1 MNFVSIVIEK
11 QKREVVLF
19 AGNIIFMTY
28 DYDLFVIGAGS
39 GGLAASKRAASYGA
53 KVAIA
58 ENDLVGGTCVIR
70 GCIPKKL
77 MVYGSHFPA
86 LFHDAAGYGWKVGE
100 AELDW
105 EHFITSIDK
114 EVRRLSQL
122 HIGFLERAGVSLI
135 PARASLVDPHTVE
148 VDGRKVTAEKI
159 LIAVGGRPV
168 KPDLPGMEYG
178 ITSNEIFHLKQQPKH
193 IVIIGAGYIGTEF
206 ACIMRGLGSEV
217 TQITRGDQ
225 ILKGFDD
232 DIRSGIEEGMT
243 NHGIRLIKKNVIETV
258 EKVPEGIK
266 LTLSQADQEPI
277 IADVFL
283 VATGRMPNVEG
294 LGLENA
300 GVDLVEGNIE
310 GPGYSNMMAIAVNE
324 FSQTSQP
331 NIFAVGDVTDR
342 INLTPVAIGEG
353 RAFADSEFGDNR
365 RLFSHDTV
373 PTAIFSN
380 PEAATVGL
388 TEAEAQQKYGDA
400 VKVYRT
406 RFRPLFHS
414 LTGAQE
420 KTMMK
425 LVVDG
430 NTDKVVGAHMV
441 GEHAGEIIQG
451 VAIAVKMGATKKDFD
466 ATVGIHPS
474 SAEEFVTMR

>member
-1 MNFVSIVIEK
+1 
-11 QKREVVLF
+11 
-19 AGNIIFMTY
+19 MTF

-70 GCIPKKL
+70 GCVPKKL

-86 LFHDAAGYGWKVGE
+86 LFNHAAGYGWKVAD

-122 HIGFLERAGVSLI
+122 HINFLEKAGVTLI
-135 PARASLVDPHTVE
+135 PGRATLVDAHTVE
-148 VDGRKVTAEKI
+148 VDERKITAEKI

-168 KPDLPGMEYG
+168 KPDLPGMEYA
-178 ITSNEIFHLKQQPKH
+178 ITSNEIFHLKEQPKH
-193 IVIIGAGYIGTEF
+193 IAIIGAGYIGSEF
-206 ACIMRGLGSEV
+206 ASIMRGLGSQV
-217 TQITRGDQ
+217 TQIIRKDL
-225 ILKGFDD
+225 ILKGFDE
-232 DIRSGIEEGMT
+232 DIRTGIQEGMV
-243 NHGIRLIKKNVIETV
+243 NHGIRIIQNNVVTAV
-258 EKVPEGIK
+258 EQVSEGLK
-266 LTLSQADQEPI
+266 LSLSEENAEPV

-283 VATGRMPNVEG
+283 VATGRMPNIDG

-300 GVDLVEGNIE
+300 GVDVVASSIE
-310 GPGYSNMMAIAVNE
+310 GPGYSTAKAIAVNE
-324 FSQTSQP
+324 YSQTSQP

-342 INLTPVAIGEG
+342 LNLTPVAIGEG
-353 RAFADSEFGDNR
+353 RAFADSEFDNNR
-365 RLFSHDTV
+365 REFSHQTV

-380 PEAATVGL
+380 PEAATVGW
-388 TEAEAQQKYGDA
+388 TEAEARAKLGDDA
-400 VKVYRT
+400 VTIFRT
-406 RFRPLFHS
+406 RFRPMYYS

-425 LVVDG
+425 LVVDA
-430 NTDKVVGAHMV
+430 NTDKVLGAHMV
-441 GEHAGEIIQG
+441 GDSAAEIIQG
-451 VAIAVKMGATKKDFD
+451 IAIAVKMGATKKDFD

-474 SAEEFVTMR
+474 AAEEFVTMR

>member
-1 MNFVSIVIEK
+1 MI
-11 QKREVVLF
+11 
-19 AGNIIFMTY
+19 Y

-70 GCIPKKL
+70 GCVPKKL

-100 AELDW
+100 AQLDW
-105 EHFITSIDK
+105 EHFITTIDK

-122 HIGFLERAGVSLI
+122 HINFLEKAGVQLI
-135 PARASLVDPHTVE
+135 QGRATLIDPHTVE
-148 VDGRKVTAEKI
+148 VDGRKVTADKI

-168 KPDLPGMEYG
+168 KPDLPGMEYA
-178 ITSNEIFHLKQQPKH
+178 ITSNEIFHLKKQPKH
-193 IVIIGAGYIGTEF
+193 IAIIGSGYIGTEF
-206 ACIMRGLGSEV
+206 ACIMRGLGSQV
-217 TQITRGDQ
+217 TQIIRKDL
-225 ILKGFDD
+225 ILKGFDQ
-232 DIRSGIEEGMT
+232 DIQLEIQEGMI
-243 NHGIRLIKKNVIETV
+243 NHGVRIIKNTV
-258 EKVPEGIK
+258 VEAVEQVPEGLK
-266 LTLSQADQEPI
+266 LTFSGEHTEPI

-283 VATGRMPNVEG
+283 VATGRSPNIET

-300 GVDLVEGNIE
+300 GVDICIGQVEQSEENTT
-310 GPGYSNMMAIAVNE
+310 NAIAVNE
-324 FSQTSQP
+324 YSQTCQP

-353 RAFADSEFGDNR
+353 RAFADSEFGGNR
-365 RLFSHDTV
+365 RVFSHQDV
-373 PTAIFSN
+373 ATAVFST

-388 TEAEAQQKYGDA
+388 TEAEARSKFGDDG
-400 VKVYRT
+400 VKIYRT

-414 LTGAQE
+414 LTGSSE

-425 LVVDG
+425 LVVDA
-430 NTDKVVGAHMV
+430 NTDKVLGAHMV
-441 GEHAGEIIQG
+441 GESAGEIIQG

-466 ATVGIHPS
+466 ATVGIHPT

>member
-1 MNFVSIVIEK
+1 
-11 QKREVVLF
+11 
-19 AGNIIFMTY
+19 MTF

-58 ENDLVGGTCVIR
+58 EYDLVGGTCVIR
-70 GCIPKKL
+70 GCVPKKL

-86 LFHDAAGYGWKVGE
+86 LFSEASGYGWKVGN
-100 AELDW
+100 AEFDW
-105 EHFITSIDK
+105 EYFITSIDK

-122 HIGFLERAGVSLI
+122 HISFLEKAGVALI
-135 PARASLVDPHTVE
+135 SGRATLVDPHTVE
-148 VDGRKVTAEKI
+148 VDGRKITADKI
-159 LIAVGGRPV
+159 LIAVGGRPI
-168 KPDLPGMEYG
+168 KPDLAGMEYG
-178 ITSNEIFHLKQQPKH
+178 ITSNEIFHLKEQPKH

-217 TQITRGDQ
+217 TQITRGEK
-225 ILKGFDD
+225 ILKGFDED
-232 DIRSGIEEGMT
+232 VRTEIEEGMT
-243 NHGIRLIKKNVIETV
+243 NHGIRLIQNNVVKAIER
-258 EKVPEGIK
+258 VPEGLK
-266 LTLSQADQEPI
+266 LTLSGDDQEPV

-283 VATGRMPNVEG
+283 VATGRTPNVDG

-300 GVDLVEGNIE
+300 GVDVVASSIE
-310 GPGYSNMMAIAVNE
+310 GPGYPTTNAIAVNE
-324 FSQTSQP
+324 YSQTNQP

-353 RAFADSEFGDNR
+353 RAFADSEFGNNR
-365 RLFSHDTV
+365 REFSHETV
-373 PTAIFSN
+373 PTAIFSS

-388 TEAEAQQKYGDA
+388 TEAEARKKLGDA
-400 VKVYRT
+400 VKVFRT
-406 RFRPLFHS
+406 RFRPMYYS
-414 LTGAQE
+414 LTGKQE

-425 LVVDG
+425 LVVDS
-430 NTDKVVGAHMV
+430 NTDKVLGAHMV
-441 GEHAGEIIQG
+441 GESAAEIIQG
-451 VAIAVKMGATKKDFD
+451 VAIAIKMGATKKDFD

>member
-1 MNFVSIVIEK
+1 
-11 QKREVVLF
+11 
-19 AGNIIFMTY
+19 MTY

-70 GCIPKKL
+70 GCVPKKL
-77 MVYGSHFPA
+77 MVYASHFPA
-86 LFHDAAGYGWKVGE
+86 LFDDAAGYGWKLGE

-122 HIGFLERAGVSLI
+122 HISFLEKAGVELI
-135 PARASLVDPHTVE
+135 TSRASLVDPHTVE
-148 VDGRKVTAEKI
+148 VDGRKITADKI

-168 KPDLPGMEYG
+168 KPNIPGFEYG
-178 ITSNEIFHLKQQPKH
+178 ITSNEIFHLKEKPKH
-193 IVIIGAGYIGTEF
+193 IAIIGAGYIGTEF
-206 ACIMRGLGSEV
+206 ACIMRGLGCEV
-217 TQITRGDQ
+217 THITRGEN

-232 DIRSGIEEGMT
+232 DIRTDIESGMV
-243 NHGIRLIKKNVIETV
+243 NHGIKLIKKNVVKAID
-258 EKVPEGIK
+258 KVAEGLKI
-266 LTLSQADQEPI
+266 TLSDENQAPV

-283 VATGRMPNVEG
+283 VATGRAPNIDG

-300 GVDLVEGNIE
+300 GVELAPSSIE
-310 GPGYSNMMAIAVNE
+310 GPGYSTMNAITVNQY
-324 FSQTSQP
+324 SQTSQP
-331 NIFAVGDVTDR
+331 NIYAVGDVTDR

-353 RAFADSEFGDNR
+353 RAFADSEFGGNPR
-365 RLFSHDTV
+365 AFSHEDV
-373 PTAIFSN
+373 ATAIFST

-388 TEAEAQQKYGDA
+388 TEAQAIQKYGEA
-400 VKVYRT
+400 VKVFRT
-406 RFRPLFHS
+406 RFRPMYYAF
-414 LTGAQE
+414 TGKQE

-425 LVVDG
+425 LVVDS

-441 GEHAGEIIQG
+441 GDYAAEIIQG

>member
-1 MNFVSIVIEK
+1 
-11 QKREVVLF
+11 
-19 AGNIIFMTY
+19 MTF

-58 ENDLVGGTCVIR
+58 EYDLVGGTCVIR
-70 GCIPKKL
+70 GCVPKKL

-86 LFHDAAGYGWKVGE
+86 LFTDAAGYGWKVGN

-122 HIGFLERAGVSLI
+122 HISFLEKAGVELFSG
-135 PARASLVDPHTVE
+135 RATLLDSHTIE
-148 VDGRKVTAEKI
+148 VDGRKVTADKI

-168 KPDLPGMEYG
+168 KPNLPGMEYG
-178 ITSNEIFHLKQQPKH
+178 ITSNEIFHLKEQPKH
-193 IVIIGAGYIGTEF
+193 IVILGAGYIGTEF

-217 TQITRGDQ
+217 TQITRGEK
-225 ILKGFDD
+225 ILKGFDE
-232 DIRSGIEEGMT
+232 DIRTEIEEGMT
-243 NHGIRLIKKNVIETV
+243 NHGIRLIKNNVVKAIER
-258 EKVPEGIK
+258 VPEGFK
-266 LTLSQADQEPI
+266 LTLSGEDQQPV

-283 VATGRMPNVEG
+283 VATGRTPNVDQ

-300 GVDLVEGNIE
+300 GVALVASSIE
-310 GPGYSNMMAIAVNE
+310 GPGYTTTNAIAVNKY
-324 FSQTSQP
+324 SQTSQP

-353 RAFADSEFGDNR
+353 RAFADSEFGNNR
-365 RLFSHDTV
+365 REFSHETV
-373 PTAIFSN
+373 PTAIFST

-388 TEAEAQQKYGDA
+388 TEVEAREKLGDA
-400 VKVYRT
+400 VKIFHT
-406 RFRPLFHS
+406 RFRAMYHS
-414 LTGAQE
+414 LTGKQE

-425 LVVDG
+425 LVVDS
-430 NTDKVVGAHMV
+430 NTDKVLGAHMV
-441 GEHAGEIIQG
+441 GDSSAEIIQG
-451 VAIAVKMGATKKDFD
+451 MAIAVKMGATKKDFD

-474 SAEEFVTMR
+474 AAEEFVTMR

>member
-1 MNFVSIVIEK
+1 
-11 QKREVVLF
+11 
-19 AGNIIFMTY
+19 MTF

-70 GCIPKKL
+70 GCVPKKL

-86 LFHDAAGYGWKVGE
+86 LFDDAAGYGWKVGN

-105 EHFITSIDK
+105 EHFITSIDR

-122 HIGFLERAGVSLI
+122 HISFLEKAGVELI
-135 PARASLVDPHTVE
+135 PNRASLVDPHTVE
-148 VDGRKVTAEKI
+148 VDGRKVTADKI

-168 KPDLPGMEYG
+168 KPDLLGMEYG
-178 ITSNEIFHLKQQPKH
+178 ITSNEIFHLKEQPKH

-206 ACIMRGLGSEV
+206 ACIMRGLGSQV
-217 TQITRGDQ
+217 TQITRGEK
-225 ILKGFDD
+225 ILKGFDE
-232 DIRSGIEEGMT
+232 DIRTGIEEGMM
-243 NHGIRLIKKNVIETV
+243 NHGIQLIKNNLVKAV
-258 EKVPEGIK
+258 ERVPEGLK
-266 LTLSQADQEPI
+266 LTLSEADQQPV

-283 VATGRMPNVEG
+283 VATGRIPNVDG

-300 GVDLVEGNIE
+300 GVDVVPSSVE
-310 GPGYSNMMAIAVNE
+310 GPGYKTMNAIAVNE
-324 FSQTSQP
+324 YSQTSQP
-331 NIFAVGDVTDR
+331 HIFAVGDVTDR
-342 INLTPVAIGEG
+342 LNLTPVAIGEG
-353 RAFADSEFGDNR
+353 RAFADSEFGTNR
-365 RLFSHDTV
+365 RVFSHETV
-373 PTAIFSN
+373 PTAIFST

-388 TEAEAQQKYGDA
+388 TEVQAREQLGDT
-400 VKVYRT
+400 VKIYST
-406 RFRPLFHS
+406 RFRPMYHS
-414 LTGAQE
+414 LTGKQE
-420 KTMMK
+420 KIMMK

-430 NTDKVVGAHMV
+430 NTDKVLGAHMV
-441 GEHAGEIIQG
+441 GESSAEIIQG

-474 SAEEFVTMR
+474 AAEEFVTLR